1 MDSIFTKIIKKEIP
15 AYIIDENDYFISI
28 LDINPIKLGHTLVIP
43 KVQID
48 YFFDI
53 DNDLLSKTM
62 PYCKKIS
69 TAIKKAIECER
80 IGLSIIGLE
89 VPHAHIHLIPIN
101 SINDMNF
108 NNAKPISK
116 DEMIKIQNK
125 IKSFL

>member
-28 LDINPIKLGHTLVIP
+28 LDINPIKLGHTLIIP

-116 DEMIKIQNK
+116 DEMIKIKNK

>member
-15 AYIIDENDYFISI
+15 AYIINENDYFISI
-28 LDINPIKLGHTLVIP
+28 LDINPIKLGHTLIIP

-69 TAIKKAIECER
+69 TAIKKSIECER

>member
-28 LDINPIKLGHTLVIP
+28 LDINPIKLGHTLIIP

>member
-28 LDINPIKLGHTLVIP
+28 LDINPIKLGHTLIIP

-116 DEMIKIQNK
+116 DEMIEIQNK

>member
-28 LDINPIKLGHTLVIP
+28 LDINPIKLGHTLIIP
-43 KVQID
+43 KLQID

-116 DEMIKIQNK
+116 DKMIKIQNK